1 MERKLQKLYCQYN
14 FSDADTVIEVKL
26 RDAMKRYQRRT
37 GERITYQLLA
47 EKTGLARTTIE
58 SIATRLG
65 YNTSLSTID
74 KICTA
79 LDCSLGELLS
89 QRQNEKGEARGR

>member
-1 MERKLQKLYCQYN
+1 M
-14 FSDADTVIEVKL
+14 IEVKL

-37 GERITYQLLA
+37 GERMTYQLLA
-47 EKTGLARTTIE
+47 DRTGLARPTIE

-65 YNTSLSTID
+65 YNASLSTID

-79 LDCSLGELLS
+79 LDCSLGELLA
-89 QRQNEKGEARGR
+89 QRRSGKGEPRGG